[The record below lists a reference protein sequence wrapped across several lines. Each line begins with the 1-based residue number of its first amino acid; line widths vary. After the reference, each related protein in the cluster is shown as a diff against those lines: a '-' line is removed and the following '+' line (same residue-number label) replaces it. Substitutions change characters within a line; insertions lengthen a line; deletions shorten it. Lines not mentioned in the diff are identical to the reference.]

1 MLLYKNISMKIIIT
15 LITIIIFSQVC
26 SADIGKETGLEIPRY
41 VSLKSNDAN
50 IRVGPSKNYPIEIK
64 YIKKNY
70 PLKVL
75 EEYEDWRKVEDFK
88 KNIGWIHKSL
98 ISGNR
103 TGIVLSNDNKTI
115 KLLNTLEGN
124 IIGEI
129 GKGNIVF
136 LEKCKIDWCL
146 VSSGNYKGWID
157 KKYIWGIK
165 EEEVIN
171 ISFFQ
176 IFEDLYWKSV
186 NYLNKIQ
193 KRFQILAG
201 AVGFEPTNA
210 DSKNRCLT
218 AWRRPKL

>member
-1 MLLYKNISMKIIIT
+1 MLLYKISMQILIAFISIII
-15 LITIIIFSQVC
+15 ISQV
-26 SADIGKETGLEIPRY
+26 SNADIGTVTGLEIPRY

-88 KNIGWIHKSL
+88 KNFGWIHKSL
-98 ISGNR
+98 ISGTR

-115 KLLNTLEGN
+115 KLLNTLNGKV
-124 IIGEI
+124 IGEI

-146 VSSGNYKGWID
+146 VSSGDYKGWIN

-165 EEEVIN
+165 YKEIIN

-176 IFEDLYWKSV
+176 RFEDLYWKSV

-193 KRFQILAG
+193 RGL
-201 AVGFEPTNA
+201 
-210 DSKNRCLT
+210 
-218 AWRRPKL
+218 

>member
-1 MLLYKNISMKIIIT
+1 MLLYKNIRMQIIIVF
-15 LITIIIFSQVC
+15 ISIIFFYQASN
-26 SADIGKETGLEIPRY
+26 ANIGKETGLEIPRY
-41 VSLKSNDAN
+41 VSLKSDDAN

-98 ISGNR
+98 ISGTR
-103 TGIVLSNDNKTI
+103 TGIVVSNNNKTI
-115 KLLNTLEGN
+115 KLLNTLGGDL
-124 IIGEI
+124 IGEI

-157 KKYIWGIK
+157 KKYIWGVNEKEIIK
-165 EEEVIN
+165 
-171 ISFFQ
+171 ISFLQRFV
-176 IFEDLYWKSV
+176 DLYWKSF
-186 NYLNKIQ
+186 NYLNKLD
-193 KRFQILAG
+193 KEF
-201 AVGFEPTNA
+201 
-210 DSKNRCLT
+210 
-218 AWRRPKL
+218 